1 MNKMVAAFAVC
12 FVLLSMLSAVMDG
25 SASMVATDL
34 TAGIDD
40 AVAILPV
47 TTTNGF
53 QDAGGIVMV
62 GNEKIEYTGVTAV
75 TFTGCDRG
83 IEGTEAEAH
92 ATGVM
97 VYNEDLGVINYA
109 LGFNFVR
116 VANNAGWT
124 ALFDIPWKFV
134 TITAPKLLL
143 WDFSFF
149 TGELVLVRYI
159 LMTLSIGFYI
169 AFALQ
174 ALQVAMGALRI
185 G

>member
-1 MNKMVAAFAVC
+1 MAAFTVC
-12 FVLLSMLSAVMDG
+12 FVLMSMLSAIMDG

-34 TAGIDD
+34 TLGVDD
-40 AVAILPV
+40 TIATLEV

-53 QDAGGIVMV
+53 QDAGGVVMI
-62 GNEKIEYTGVTAV
+62 GNEKIEYAGLTAL

-83 IEGTEAEAH
+83 IEGTDAEAH
-92 ATGVM
+92 AIGAM
-97 VYNEDLGVINYA
+97 VYNEDLGIINYA

-134 TITAPKLLL
+134 TITVPKLLL

-149 TGELVLVRYI
+149 TGELVLIRYV

>member
-1 MNKMVAAFAVC
+1 
-12 FVLLSMLSAVMDG
+12 MLSAIMDG
-25 SASMVATDL
+25 ANAMVATSL
-34 TAGIDD
+34 TAGIND
-40 AVAILPV
+40 VVVVLPV
-47 TTTNGF
+47 TSTTGF
-53 QDAGGIVMV
+53 QPAGGVVMV
-62 GNEKIEYTGVTAV
+62 GNEKVEYTGLTAV

-92 ATGVM
+92 TIGAM
-97 VYNEDLGVINYA
+97 VYNEDLGIINYA
-109 LGFNFVR
+109 MGFNFVR

-134 TITAPKLLL
+134 TITAPKMLL

-149 TGELVLVRYI
+149 IGEWVLFRYV

-174 ALQVAMGALRI
+174 ALQVAMGALRR
-185 G
+185 

>member
-1 MNKMVAAFAVC
+1 MSAFAVC

-25 SASMVATDL
+25 STAMVATDL
-34 TAGIDD
+34 TAGVDD
-40 AVAILPV
+40 AMIVLPV
-47 TTTNGF
+47 TTTTGF
-53 QDAGGIVMV
+53 QSAGGVLMV
-62 GNEKIEYTGVTAV
+62 GNEKISYTGVTAM
-75 TFTGCDRG
+75 TFTGCARG
-83 IEGTEAEAH
+83 IEGTDAEAH
-92 ATGVM
+92 ATGAL

-134 TITAPKLLL
+134 TVTAPKLLL

-149 TGELVLVRYI
+149 TGELVLVRYV

-174 ALQVAMGALRI
+174 ALTAAMGVLRR
-185 G
+185 